1 MSLNIVLT
9 SIGLGCIAATL
20 AQTILPLDGEFWTT
34 AAIASA
40 VLLLFT
46 IKFPRLS
53 RPVQSRR

>member
-9 SIGLGCIAATL
+9 SIGLGCIVAVL
-20 AQTILPLDGEFWTT
+20 AQTCLPLDGEFLTT

-46 IKFPRLS
+46 IKLPRLS
-53 RPVQSRR
+53 RPVQGKH